1 MARKSSSAN
10 LGLLLIVVVLLILAG
25 IYFWPDP
32 ELPNTP
38 VATTTT
44 APHIISTPIA
54 NWDTDDLDETY
65 AGIPRSQSVAKIKVL
80 VNRGFM
86 VGYDE
91 NLHDPVWT
99 AYRLDHSRPRA
110 TVPRP
115 HTKFTTDERT
125 QSKIT
130 HDDYTNSGYDRGHL
144 APSRIIGALF
154 GPEAQLETFRMSN
167 ITPQKANLNQ
177 KVWQRL
183 ETLEYERYLTQYD
196 SVWVVTGPIFT
207 QSPPP
212 RLASGVAIPQAFYRV
227 FLRLE
232 HGLPVAQTY
241 IIPQTVTGDEA
252 IGSYLRTVQEVQSQT
267 ALDFFYALPDDV
279 EAPMEA
285 KPSQLW

>member
-1 MARKSSSAN
+1 MAGKSSSAR
-10 LGLLLIVVVLLILAG
+10 LGIFLLIVVLLVLAG
-25 IYFWPDP
+25 IYFWPVQNRA
-32 ELPNTP
+32 NTS
-38 VATTTT
+38 VTTT
-44 APHIISTPIA
+44 APGNLSTPVA
-54 NWDTDDLDETY
+54 NWDNDGVDETY
-65 AGIPRSQSVAKIKVL
+65 AGIPKSKPEAKIKVL
-80 VNRGFM
+80 VNHGFM

-99 AYRLDHSRPRA
+99 AYRLDHSRPHTA
-110 TVPRP
+110 VPRP

-125 QSKIT
+125 QSLVT
-130 HDDYTNSGYDRGHL
+130 HDDYTGSGYDRGHL

-183 ETLEYERYLTQYD
+183 ETLEYERYLAQYD
-196 SVWVVTGPIFT
+196 SVWVITGPIFT

-227 FLRLE
+227 FLRLD

-241 IIPQTVTGDEA
+241 IIPQTVQGNEA
-252 IGSYLRTVQEVQSQT
+252 IEGFLRTVQDAQTQT
-267 ALDFFYALPDDV
+267 ALDFFYALPDDI
-279 EAPMEA
+279 EQPMEA
-285 KPSQLW
+285 KPSHPW